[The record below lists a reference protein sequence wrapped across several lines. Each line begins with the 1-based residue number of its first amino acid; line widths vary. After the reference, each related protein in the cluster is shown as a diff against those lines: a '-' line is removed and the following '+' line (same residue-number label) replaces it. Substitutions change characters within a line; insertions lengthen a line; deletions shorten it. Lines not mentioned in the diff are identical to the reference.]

1 MGESVKIVLGIG
13 QNGKS
18 RLPVDK
24 RSFLQYIKKGKINV
38 CIFDNFLHRLT
49 PMSNEIFVNMLI
61 NH

>member
-24 RSFLQYIKKGKINV
+24 RSLLQNMKKGNV
-38 CIFDNFLHRLT
+38 CKIDKILHRLT
-49 PMSNEIFVNMLI
+49 QMSCGKLVDTLI
-61 NH
+61 